1 MLPKGGCARRAASQ
15 RSLPFV
21 QQLAG
26 TCPGDWQSPRCRS
39 CAQGDL
45 EAGEADTES
54 REWAGPASSAGGAW
68 GPWGGADRDRG
79 RPEEGVPAVMSCPP
93 RWEAVGLKVWP
104 PELYIRAQVHPA
116 VAASSGGLKP
126 GPTLT
131 AFTCVFP
138 FPAPRPLAVV

>member
-1 MLPKGGCARRAASQ
+1 MLAERLLSAAFLSFSSWQAPARETGSHRD
-15 RSLPFV
+15 
-21 QQLAG
+21 AG
-26 TCPGDWQSPRCRS
+26 PVLRGIWRR
-39 CAQGDL
+39 
-45 EAGEADTES
+45 GEADTES

-93 RWEAVGLKVWP
+93 RWEAVGLKMWP